1 MHAHQTTGA
10 LLGKSFKR
18 RSRRLGIGY
27 MVGYPANSN
36 TTNLSSSSSS
46 SRRRGSQRFLEA
58 HETLIFQ
65 ISCPCPVSILV
76 CPSPIQRVPATLLN
90 PWRGSTVDNTTLT
103 HGIRTFLATLCP
115 RGPLSGGRDAP

>member
-18 RSRRLGIGY
+18 QSRSLDIGY
-27 MVGYPANSN
+27 SVGYPATRN
-36 TTNLSSSSSS
+36 TTNLSSL
-46 SRRRGSQRFLEA
+46 RGSQRFLEA

-76 CPSPIQRVPATLLN
+76 CPIPIQRVPATLLN
-90 PWRGSTVDNTTLT
+90 PLRGSTVDNTTLT
-103 HGIRTFLATLCP
+103 HGIRTFLATLCTC
-115 RGPLSGGRDAP
+115 GPLNGGRDAP